1 MIRCHLIYSKADKK
15 LSQNRSENIFSRWSE
30 FLRLWVV
37 EVWDSN
43 NDWHVDC
50 FIRTSLPRNLTHYG
64 APSTKTIFSGRTCVK
79 KKTQHTDIW
88 RKLILIQWT
97 DIKLSKWQQI
107 ANYKHTRNL
116 PGVARVK
123 TLICKKANATN
134 FLPSLMYD
142 RYDRY
147 THIAAWPQGPKMG
160 PLSYLH
166 SSLPKISGVWILPYC
181 IGDRELTEN
190 AEWGTLQ
197 FI

>member
-1 MIRCHLIYSKADKK
+1 MIRCHLIYSKAYKK

-97 DIKLSKWQQI
+97 DIKMSKWQQI
-107 ANYKHTRNL
+107 VNL
-116 PGVARVK
+116 STTVEIHR
-123 TLICKKANATN
+123 L
-134 FLPSLMYD
+134 D
-142 RYDRY
+142 
-147 THIAAWPQGPKMG
+147 Q
-160 PLSYLH
+160 
-166 SSLPKISGVWILPYC
+166 WILDWTAAVA
-181 IGDRELTEN
+181 GEADRELTSVSFPCHSS
-190 AEWGTLQ
+190 AP
-197 FI
+197 I